1 MADVKILIE
10 ADASGAIQSIKQVSG
25 EVSQLGS
32 ETEKTDKKTGGFTST
47 IASGILTY
55 QLATK
60 ALRAVVDVTKQA
72 IAAAAESE
80 SVDRALQ
87 TALETTGRSA
97 AQLFPQFNALS
108 QAIQQETTISD
119 EAARS
124 AMTLLV
130 QMTNLDRRGIEQA
143 TKSAIGLSKV
153 YGMDLDSAIRI
164 VQKAVNGQTAMLQ
177 RYGIQI
183 DSTLPLEEKRAA
195 IFERL
200 SPLYER
206 ARSETET
213 YAGAME
219 QLKNTIGDSL
229 EVLGGAIVKNETFT
243 EVIKNLNERITT
255 LASSKDFQL
264 WASALAEM
272 IGKVVSV
279 TEKAA
284 SAMIKFTNS
293 TVLFFSGLSKSD
305 KELDESERKR
315 IAALERARAAGHYLN
330 QTTIETKKSNDDLNK
345 SINETGN
352 VVIVDEE
359 AKKRAAAA
367 AKKLAEEN
375 QKLAEA
381 VKKVRDQLDPTGAKI
396 RALESQINDL
406 VKAEERGLITT
417 GEASRL
423 IAELRREI
431 ESLRSPLEALPKEPG
446 KLGEAIRQM
455 VLTTRPMITDW
466 TRDATD
472 RFKEWVAKVKDEVS
486 TLGET
491 FDKVFSGLNSIFAQ
505 SQRNRE
511 IAIENEYK
519 RRLQTINAT
528 IKDETRR
535 ARAVEALEAEFE
547 IKRTSAR
554 KAAAREEKATAIFQ
568 AIINTARAVVEA
580 LPNLWLAALVG
591 ALGAAQVAVIAAQPL
606 PLARGAVFERPTLLQ
621 SVEIGEREREFVLPD
636 SLIRQ
641 VIREE
646 AGGEQRITMPV
657 AVYISGAK
665 FESEVVRVVRRS
677 LRRGEITI
685 PAAVVENV

>member
-72 IAAAAESE
+72 MAAAAESE

-87 TALETTGRSA
+87 TALETTGRST

-200 SPLYER
+200 SPLYQR
-206 ARSETET
+206 AQSETET
-213 YAGAME
+213 YSGAMA

-229 EVLGGAIVKNETFT
+229 ETIGLAIIKNEDFAKL
-243 EVIKNLNERITT
+243 IKDVNERIKT
-255 LASSKDFQL
+255 LTSSSDFKL

-272 IGKVVSV
+272 LTKVIKV
-279 TEKAA
+279 TEKA
-284 SAMIKFTNS
+284 FTTLSNFINQ
-293 TVLFFSGLSKSD
+293 TTIFFAGLSKTN
-305 KELDESERKR
+305 KQYDESVQRMA
-315 IAALERARAAGHYLN
+315 AALERARAAGHYLK
-330 QTTIETKKSNDDLNK
+330 ETNVEVAASAQAATEA
-345 SINETGN
+345 INETGN
-352 VVIVDEE
+352 VAIVDEE

-375 QKLAEA
+375 AKLAEA

-396 RALESQINDL
+396 RALEAQITDL
-406 VKAEERGLITT
+406 VKAQERGLITT

-431 ESLRSPLEALPKEPG
+431 ESLRSPLQALPKEPG

-472 RFKEWVAKVKDEVS
+472 RFKEWVDKVKEEMS

>member
-10 ADASGAIQSIKQVSG
+10 ADASGAIRSVQQVSG
-25 EVSQLGS
+25 ELTNLGDQ
-32 ETEKTDKKTGGFTST
+32 TEKTDKKTKGFTST

-60 ALRAVVDVTKQA
+60 ALRAVADVTRQA
-72 IAAAAESE
+72 MAAAAEAE

-87 TALETTGRSA
+87 SALETTGRSA
-97 AQLFPQFNALS
+97 AALFPQFTALA
-108 QAIQQETTISD
+108 QAIQRETTVSD

-130 QMTNLDRRGIEQA
+130 QMTNLDRQGIDQA
-143 TKSAIGLSKV
+143 TRSAIGLAKV

-164 VQKAVNGQTAMLQ
+164 VQKAVNGQTEMLQ
-177 RYGIQI
+177 RYGIRV
-183 DSTLPLEEKRAA
+183 DSTLTLEEKRAA

-206 ARSETET
+206 AKAETET

-219 QLKNTIGDSL
+219 QLKNMIGEAL
-229 EVLGGAIVKNETFT
+229 EVIGGAIVKNETFT
-243 EVIKNLNERITT
+243 EAIKNLNERITT

-272 IGKVVSV
+272 LGKVVSV

-293 TVLFFSGLSKSD
+293 TVLFFTGLSKAD
-305 KELDESERKR
+305 KELAESERLR
-315 IAALERARAAGHYLN
+315 IAALERAQAAGHYLN

-352 VVIVDEE
+352 VVIVDEQ
-359 AKKRAAAA
+359 AKKRAAEA
-367 AKKLAEEN
+367 AKKLADEN
-375 QKLAEA
+375 KKLSEA
-381 VKKVRDQLDPTGAKI
+381 VKKVRDELDPTGAKI
-396 RALESQINDL
+396 RALEAQITDITS
-406 VKAEERGLITT
+406 AEARGLVTT

-423 IAELRREI
+423 ISELRRQI

-446 KLGEAIRQM
+446 KLSDAVRQM
-455 VLTTRPMITDW
+455 VLTTRPLITDW
-466 TRDATD
+466 TREAAD
-472 RFKEWVAKVKDEVS
+472 RFKAWVDKAKADVES
-486 TLGET
+486 LGED
-491 FDKVFSGLNSIFAQ
+491 FDKVFTGLNSIFAQ

-519 RRLQTINAT
+519 RRLQTINST

-535 ARAVEALEAEFE
+535 AKAVEALEAEFQ
-547 IKRTSAR
+547 IKRTSAQ
-554 KAAAREEKATAIFQ
+554 KAAAREAKATAIFE

-591 ALGAAQVAVIAAQPL
+591 ALGAAQVALIAAQPL

-621 SVEIGEREREFVLPD
+621 SVEIAEREREFVLPE
-636 SLIRQ
+636 SLIRR
-641 VIREE
+641 VVREE
-646 AGGEQRITMPV
+646 SGGEQRITMPV
-657 AVYISGAK
+657 AVYISGQK
-665 FESEVVRVVRRS
+665 FESEVTRIVNRS
-677 LRRGEITI
+677 LRRGEILI
-685 PAAVVENV
+685 PAAVVENI